1 MVHDKIQ
8 CVWQK
13 KVRAFCCIL
22 AILCL
27 NCSHKQDGINVSFME
42 ERSDGLTYKQ
52 DTKKPFTGAAVKLY
66 PNGKPEYRVEYVN
79 GKAHG
84 SSVQWWENGQKSSVV
99 EFQQGKIVSK
109 KQWDV
114 NGNLIN

>member
-1 MVHDKIQ
+1 MASELDIKTMAIILVGCCLLGCSRKDMVD
-8 CVWQK
+8 
-13 KVRAFCCIL
+13 FSL
-22 AILCL
+22 L
-27 NCSHKQDGINVSFME
+27 E
-42 ERSDGLTYKQ
+42 ERDMGITYQKGEME
-52 DTKKPFTGAAVKLY
+52 PFTGTAQKLY
-66 PNGKPEYRVEYVN
+66 PNGKPEYQVIYVN

-84 SSVQWWENGQKSSVV
+84 ASIQWWENGQKSSVV